1 MEGNVMETS
10 KTNRNLITLI
20 FKGVAVAVGIAVIIL
35 NILKTAPA
43 DTQLMLL
50 GLGLACL
57 AISSLQRD

>member
-1 MEGNVMETS
+1 MEDNVMETS
-10 KTNRNLITLI
+10 KTKSNLINTI
-20 FKGVAVAVGIAVIIL
+20 FKGVAVAMGIAVIVL